1 MRISRRSL
9 IELGAAGAAGS
20 LLTIPNEALVQTVKS
35 KKRPKNVIFCV
46 SDGMPMSAITMAD
59 YYQRLSGK
67 KSSYWAWLM
76 KQEFVHNGLQETRS
90 LNSLVT
96 DSAAASSSWG
106 SGCHIV
112 NGQLNTYPDKT
123 ELRTLF
129 SLVQEKKVRTGLVTT
144 ATITHATPAGF
155 SIACHDRDLEGL
167 IAERYLALAPDILMG
182 GGNKFF
188 AADKRP
194 DKKDLYAEFEKKGYK
209 VVKSRKE
216 IIGLKAPKLLGIY
229 SDSHV
234 PYTVDRDNDPELI
247 SKVPTLAEMATVALD
262 NLKGS
267 RNGFLLQIEG
277 AKIDHGGHANDLA
290 AVVFDQIA
298 FEEAVKVA
306 VDFAQKDGETL
317 VVITADHA
325 TGGSALNGAGLEYA
339 DSTAGLMTLA
349 GMKSTYAPLLSK
361 LSKAPS
367 AADVQDVVNAN
378 LGIKF
383 KDEEAQIV
391 ADSIAGKHLC
401 KGSIF
406 YGNTNSTLAIML
418 GNYTKVTWTSLN
430 HTCDHVMVTA
440 LGPWSEKWHGLTEN
454 ISYFDKILSV
464 WDIKHKNP
472 VMTWE
477 DAKKAM
483 EKKPVS
489 QEEHEELRALY
500 GAGEDMHSA

>member
-1 MRISRRSL
+1 MRLSRRSL

-20 LLTIPNEALVQTVKS
+20 LLSLPTTTLGQSPKF
-35 KKRPKNVIFCV
+35 KKKPKNVIFCV

-59 YYQRLSGK
+59 YYQRLMGK
-67 KSSYWAWLM
+67 PHSYWSWLM
-76 KQEFVHNGLQETRS
+76 RQDYVVNGLQMTRS
-90 LNSLVT
+90 LNSVVT
-96 DSAAASSSWG
+96 DSAAASAAWG
-106 SGCHIV
+106 SGCHIW
-112 NGQLNTYPDKT
+112 NGQLNAYPDKT
-123 ELRTLF
+123 ELRTLC

-155 SIACHDRDLEGL
+155 SISCHSRDLEGL
-167 IAERYLALAPDILMG
+167 IAERYLALEPDILMG

-194 DKKDLYAEFEKKGYK
+194 DKKDLYAEFQKKGYK
-209 VVKSRKE
+209 VAKTRKE
-216 IIGLKAPKLLGIY
+216 TLGLKAPKILGIY

-234 PYTVDRDNDPELI
+234 PYTIDRDNSRELTEA
-247 SKVPTLAEMATVALD
+247 VPTLAEMATVAID

-277 AKIDHGGHANDLA
+277 AKVDHGGHANDIA
-290 AVVFDQIA
+290 AMLFDQIA

-325 TGGSALNGAGLEYA
+325 TGGPSLNGAGLEYI

-349 GMKSTYAPLLSK
+349 GMKSTYSPMLAK
-361 LSKAPS
+361 LSKTPS
-367 AADVQDVVNAN
+367 AGDIQDVIKSD
-378 LGIKF
+378 LGIGLK
-383 KDEEAQIV
+383 ESEAQVV
-391 ADSIAGKHLC
+391 ADCMAGKQMF
-401 KGSIF
+401 KGAMF
-406 YGNTNSTLAIML
+406 YGNTTSTLAIML
-418 GNYTKVTWTSLN
+418 GNYSKITWTSLN

-440 LGPWSEKWHGLTEN
+440 LGPGSEMWHGLTEN

-464 WDIKHKNP
+464 WGIKHKNP
-472 VMTWE
+472 QMSFE

-483 EKKPVS
+483 DKSPNP
-489 QEEHEELRALY
+489 EEEAELTALY
-500 GAGEDMHSA
+500 GSGEDMHF